1 MNSCTS
7 SAAYFGKTSE
17 VTEFLDEFI
26 RFRKKILSSSDTPV
40 SDFSVPNHPYRRSKF
55 LNSSKPS
62 DDPKLNGVH
71 TNQDI
76 HNDSFKEP
84 ESLSRD
90 HGSNQDNL
98 LCVALQMSVDDEL
111 HLDAFISLVDA
122 YYSMVQE
129 FPDLDHSEFELGEI
143 LKNAKITNRKF
154 PKIENRI
161 DIEWSKK
168 TAHELKY
175 QLLIKDIK
183 ELLVP
188 SQTRFSDFKPPIMLV
203 FKIFIFFSS
212 GLNIFFG
219 VALTFI
225 GSYSISGFL
234 GVKDPLYVCFFFLTF
249 VQRSLIGVVSSFI
262 ALVVDTVLYLMKPS

>member
-1 MNSCTS
+1 MNSSTN
-7 SAAYFGKTSE
+7 SAAYFSKTTE
-17 VTEFLDEFI
+17 VVDFLDEFI
-26 RFRKKILSSSDTPV
+26 RFRKKVLSSSDTNV
-40 SDFSVPNHPYRRSKF
+40 SDFPLPNRPYRRSKF
-55 LNSSKPS
+55 LNSPKGSKPS
-62 DDPKLNGVH
+62 DDPELNGVH
-71 TNQDI
+71 TDDHKDHDTFNELKPAPEDL
-76 HNDSFKEP
+76 ND
-84 ESLSRD
+84 
-90 HGSNQDNL
+90 SNQDNL
-98 LCVALQMSVDDEL
+98 LNVALQMSSDDEL

-122 YYSMVQE
+122 YYSMVLE
-129 FPDLDHSEFELGEI
+129 FPSLDHSEFELSEV

-175 QLLIKDIK
+175 QRLIKDIK

-188 SQTRFSDFKPPIMLV
+188 SQTRFSEYKPPI
-203 FKIFIFFSS
+203 IS

-234 GVKDPLYVCFFFLTF
+234 GLKDPLYK
-249 VQRSLIGVVSSFI
+249 SLIGVVASFI
-262 ALVVDTVLYLMKPS
+262 ALVVDTVLYLMKPTS